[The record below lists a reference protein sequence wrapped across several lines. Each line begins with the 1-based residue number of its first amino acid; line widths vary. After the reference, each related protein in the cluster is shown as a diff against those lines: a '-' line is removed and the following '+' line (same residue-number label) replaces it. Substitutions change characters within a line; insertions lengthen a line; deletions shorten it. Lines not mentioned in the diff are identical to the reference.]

1 MTARAELLDAALGL
15 AAREWPVF
23 PLRPGTKRPALHG
36 HAGCRGVGP
45 CAGGH
50 CGWEQRATTDPTRIR
65 AAWSAGAFNIAVA
78 TGPAG
83 LLVIDLDT
91 AKPGDHP
98 PARWVAAGD
107 GAGVLAALLAETGEV
122 LPATYEVVTPSGGR
136 HLYFRVPDGLGLRN
150 TAGDAGRGLGWKID
164 TRAHGGYVVAAG
176 SRTPAGIYQPDGADE
191 AASLPD
197 WLVDRLT
204 PAPPPAV
211 PAGPIRTGAG
221 RRDRYLDVALRAE
234 AARVSEAS
242 ASQRNCCLYVAAV
255 ALGQLVAGGCLDEG
269 EARATLRGASAGHV
283 ALGAYSARQAQQ
295 TITSGLRAGAK
306 RPRRIEDA
314 A

>member
-1 MTARAELLDAALGL
+1 MTARGELLDVALGL

-36 HAGCRGVGP
+36 HTSCRGIGP
-45 CAGGH
+45 CSSGH
-50 CGWEQRATTDPTRIR
+50 RGWEQRATTDPTRIR
-65 AAWSAGAFNIAVA
+65 AAWSAGTFNIGVA

-91 AKPGDHP
+91 AKPDEQP
-98 PARWVAAGD
+98 PARWAAAGD
-107 GAGVLAALLAETGEV
+107 GAGVLAALLAEMGEV

-136 HLYFRVPDGLGLRN
+136 HLYFAVPGGLELRN
-150 TAGDAGRGLGWKID
+150 TAGELGHGLGWKID

-176 SRTPAGIYQPDGADE
+176 SRMPVGIYQPDGAQDP
-191 AASLPD
+191 APLPS
-197 WLVDRLT
+197 WLADRL
-204 PAPPPAV
+204 APPLPPAM
-211 PAGPIRTGAG
+211 PAGPIRTGTG

-234 AARVSEAS
+234 TARVAEAS

-255 ALGQLVAGGCLDEG
+255 ALGQLVAGGSLDEG
-269 EARATLRGASAGHV
+269 EARATLRSASAGHV
-283 ALGAYSARQAQQ
+283 ALGAYSAYQAKQ
-295 TITSGLRAGAK
+295 TITSGLLAGAK